1 MEELGLKRK
10 RDSDRNHRESK
21 KERNA
26 AYKYSQFLVLL
37 KDANTHMTTVSLTEL
52 SFYIFVTE
60 YFKRIIVFQ
69 CTSDNTLEKQLIP

>member
-37 KDANTHMTTVSLTEL
+37 KDTNTHMTTISLTEL

-60 YFKRIIVFQ
+60 YFKGIIVFQ

>member
-1 MEELGLKRK
+1 MGLKRK
-10 RDSDRNHRESK
+10 KDSDRNHRESK
-21 KERNA
+21 KERNT

-37 KDANTHMTTVSLTEL
+37 KDTNTHMTTVSLIEL

-60 YFKRIIVFQ
+60 YFKEIIIFQ

>member
-10 RDSDRNHRESK
+10 RDSGRNHRESK

-37 KDANTHMTTVSLTEL
+37 KDTNTHMTTISLTEL

-60 YFKRIIVFQ
+60 YFKGIIVFQ